1 MIKKTILSIL
11 KFYMK
16 FISPLT
22 GPSCRF
28 YPTCSDYGYQAIE
41 KFGVAKGTY
50 LAVRRILCCHPWHP
64 GGFDPIPACDS
75 DSRGGD
81 MLHPQGG
88 FDPIPA
94 CNSNKQP
101 NQQNSEPKPSA
112 TTAKINFTQKC

>member
-1 MIKKTILSIL
+1 MR
-11 KFYMK
+11 

-28 YPTCSDYGYQAIE
+28 YPTCSDYGYQAID
-41 KFGVAKGTY
+41 KFGVTKGTY

-64 GGFDPIPACDS
+64 GGFDPIPACGS
-75 DSRGGD
+75 DRE
-81 MLHPQGG
+81 
-88 FDPIPA
+88 
-94 CNSNKQP
+94 P